1 MLMMVFL
8 DSGTACGVV
17 SEKPN
22 QCKSFKKQLKANLSS
37 LASSFFS
44 RFDNFY
50 FMGCII
56 FFVSSIPFLPPVKQI
71 VASVFEKRSIKQKK
85 CVFLMVSH
93 SLPQQVMFA
102 QLSILLRKTM

>member
-8 DSGTACGVV
+8 DSGTACGGV

-37 LASSFFS
+37 LAFS

-56 FFVSSIPFLPPVKQI
+56 FFVSSIPYLLPVKHI
-71 VASVFEKRSIKQKK
+71 VTSVFEKRYIKQKM
-85 CVFLMVSH
+85 CVLDFV
-93 SLPQQVMFA
+93 PQSSSAGDVCPALHPAEEDYVMC
-102 QLSILLRKTM
+102 